1 MKHPQAF
8 VLLLVATA
16 VAFAFALWSGSLWI
30 ALGVLISGFAL
41 AFVFSMAWLWAPRS
55 GINSKR
61 RPSSD
66 SLSGLR

>member
-16 VAFAFALWSGSLWI
+16 VAFAIALWSGSLW
-30 ALGVLISGFAL
+30 ASLGVLIAGFAL
-41 AFVFSMAWLWAPRS
+41 AFVISMAWLWSPRS

-61 RPSSD
+61 KPSRD
-66 SLSGLR
+66 SLSGLL

>member
-8 VLLLVATA
+8 VLLLLATA
-16 VAFAFALWSGSLWI
+16 VAFAFALWSGSLWV
-30 ALGVLISGFAL
+30 ALGVLIGGFVL
-41 AFVFSMAWLWAPRS
+41 AFVVSMAWLWSPGS

-66 SLSGLR
+66 SFSGLR